1 MKKDEI
7 KVVVVGSSDVGKT
20 TLMENMI
27 GKIGKVEYKG
37 ITTAIDYGS
46 LTINDKKIHFFG
58 TPGQKRFEFMREL
71 ALKGTNLALI
81 VLDASKGITK
91 EDVEIVKLLESKK
104 IPYGI
109 FINKTDVGD
118 IDTSEV
124 YNFCN
129 PKFVVKG
136 CATKKDGLDELINE
150 IIVFCRIC

>member
-1 MKKDEI
+1 
-7 KVVVVGSSDVGKT
+7 
-20 TLMENMI
+20 MI

-37 ITTAIDYGS
+37 IYYGL

-71 ALKGTNLALI
+71 VLKGTNLALI
-81 VLDASKGITK
+81 VLDASKGVTK
-91 EDVEIVKLLESKK
+91 EDEEIVRLLESKK

-150 IIVFCRIC
+150 IIVFCRSC